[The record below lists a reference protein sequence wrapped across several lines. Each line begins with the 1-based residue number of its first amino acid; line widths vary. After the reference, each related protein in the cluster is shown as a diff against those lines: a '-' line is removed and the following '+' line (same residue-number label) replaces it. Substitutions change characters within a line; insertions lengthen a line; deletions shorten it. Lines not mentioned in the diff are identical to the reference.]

1 MVQVGGV
8 VETGSRMGT
17 EGMVEGNDAA
27 EDNVGKL
34 GLIGR
39 LVRP

>member
-8 VETGSRMGT
+8 AETGSRMGT

-27 EDNVGKL
+27 EDVGKL